1 MPPPTSKPANE
12 LRLRIASAAVLLPV
26 LIVCS
31 WLGGWPFLALLL
43 VAVTLLA
50 WEWHRLTGGGWE
62 EIAVQ
67 AVAGIVALLAV
78 FVGEPTWALLAI
90 GLALALVAIVAWLR
104 GRLTSWTV
112 AGLPYL
118 ILPGLALLS
127 LRSSPD
133 AGRALIFW
141 LFVVVIFADTGAY
154 FAGRAIGGPK
164 LAPGISPGKTWS
176 GFVGGVV
183 AAVVMGA
190 IAAHLFAIGPG
201 LLLAAVAALLAVVA
215 PLGDLT
221 ESWIKRRWQV
231 KDSSGLIPGHGGIL
245 DRVDAVLF
253 VAPIMW
259 LTVRLGDGRFVW

>member
-1 MPPPTSKPANE
+1 VRPRTSKPTSE
-12 LRLRIASAAVLLPV
+12 LGLRIASAAVLLPV

-43 VAVTLLA
+43 VVVVLLA
-50 WEWHRLTGGGWE
+50 WEWQRLIGGGWE
-62 EIAVQ
+62 EIVVQ
-67 AVAGIVALLAV
+67 AAAGIAALLAV
-78 FVGEPTWALLAI
+78 FLGEVAWALPVIGLGLALLAI
-90 GLALALVAIVAWLR
+90 AAWLR
-104 GRLTSWTV
+104 GRFSLWTV

-118 ILPGLALLS
+118 VIPAMALLS
-127 LRSSPD
+127 LRGLPEG
-133 AGRALIFW
+133 GRALIFW

-154 FAGRAIGGPK
+154 FAGRALGGPK
-164 LAPGISPGKTWS
+164 LAPAISPGKTWS
-176 GFVGGVV
+176 GFFGGVV
-183 AAVVMGA
+183 AAIVMGM
-190 IAAHLFAIGPG
+190 IAAHLFAIGPAPI
-201 LLLAAVAALLAVVA
+201 LAAVAAMLAVVA

-259 LTVRLGDGRFVW
+259 LTVRLGDGRFAW